1 MLSNKKNI
9 MKSKSLLVCRIII
22 AVILVQTL
30 WFKFSAHP
38 DSVYIFTQV
47 GMEPYGRIGIGVMEL
62 IASILILIPRTIW
75 LGAGLVLGIIGGA
88 IMMHLSQLGVEVN
101 GDSGKLFYMGVLTFI
116 LSLIV
121 LFYDR
126 RNVPIIGKMF

>member
-1 MLSNKKNI
+1 
-9 MKSKSLLVCRIII
+9 MKSRLLLVCRIII

-62 IASILILIPRTIW
+62 ITSILILMPRTIW
-75 LGAGLVLGIIGGA
+75 LGAGLVVGIIGGA
-88 IMMHLSQLGVEVN
+88 IMMHLTQLGIEIN
-101 GDSGKLFYMGVLTFI
+101 DDSGSLFYMAIITFVLSFVVLYYHRKDIPI
-116 LSLIV
+116 L
-121 LFYDR
+121 
-126 RNVPIIGKMF
+126 GKML

>member
-1 MLSNKKNI
+1 
-9 MKSKSLLVCRIII
+9 
-22 AVILVQTL
+22 
-30 WFKFSAHP
+30 
-38 DSVYIFTQV
+38 
-47 GMEPYGRIGIGVMEL
+47 
-62 IASILILIPRTIW
+62 LILIPRTIW